1 MQVTFTLNGNPVRFE
16 ARRGETL
23 LETLRNR
30 AGVTSVKNACAPQGQ
45 CGACLVLVDG
55 DPRTSCA
62 TQTTAA
68 GGHVITTIEGVGE
81 AEQRLLARC
90 FVAASGLQCGF
101 CIPGIALRAH
111 ALVRKNPKPSRHEIT
126 RAIDGHLCRC
136 TGYAKIIDAIE
147 MFARAWSGGPVPE
160 PVESG
165 GVGARMMRLGGLD
178 SVLGRRPFIDDLR
191 REGLLHGALVLSP
204 HARARV
210 LRIDDSRATA
220 LSGVAKV
227 ITASDVP
234 GNRWYGLIEQDWP
247 GLIAVGE
254 ETRYVG
260 DVVAAV
266 AAEDEATARKAA
278 AMIDVTYEVLTP
290 VLSPMQAMAT
300 GAPRVNPKHENI
312 LGRTKIVRGN
322 ADAALESSAYV
333 VNGTWRT
340 QRIEHLFLETESAL
354 AEPLDGNHIRV
365 FSSGQGVF
373 DDRRQIASF
382 LGLPLECVTVE
393 QVSSGGAF
401 GGKEDL
407 SVQAQTALLAQI
419 TGRPVKLTLNR
430 EESVRIHPKRHPL
443 TMDYTAGCD
452 NHGRLTALRA
462 RIVGDSGAYA
472 SVGAKV
478 LERAAG
484 HACGAYHIP
493 NVDIESVAVYTN
505 NPPCGAMRGFGSN
518 QTNFAMEG
526 CIDLLAKKAGLDR
539 WEMRWRNALDVG
551 KTFTTGQV
559 LQKSVGLK
567 KTLLAV
573 RRQYDEAKLAGKAV
587 GIACGVKNSGL
598 GNGAREFGRARLVV
612 EPDDTVSIYNG
623 YSEVGQGLLTIL
635 VQMAVEVTGLH
646 ASTFEPKVDTRY
658 ALDCGQT
665 TGSRATLLGGRAV
678 VDAAKKLRAD
688 LDGGSPLSQLR
699 GREYEGEVVID
710 DTTPVGAVTDA
721 IKTHTAFGFAT
732 QLCILDGN
740 GFIERVV
747 AAHDVGRAINPA
759 FCEGQ
764 IEGAVH
770 MGLGYALTEELPCPD
785 GMPETFRLMELGV
798 LRATDT
804 PPVDVILVEDPE
816 PEGPFGAKGL
826 GEIGLVPT
834 AAAVAGALE
843 AFDGIRRTTLP
854 MKDSVTAGSMRV
866 GRIRAHTAR
875 LTRTV
880 NAHTHLYSGLAPLQ
894 MPRPKQEP
902 RNFLEILKT
911 IWWRL
916 DRALDA
922 ESLRAAARLYV
933 AEALLGGTTM
943 IVDHHES
950 PNFISGSLDVLG
962 DVCQELGIRALLCY
976 GTTERNFGRDE
987 AQRGLAECERF
998 IRSNERPL
1006 VQGAVGLHASFT
1018 VSDETILDAGDLCRS
1033 FGVRMHVHVAEDVA
1047 DVEDARRRGY
1057 DSPLARLNLLRGI
1070 VPRSIIAHGV
1080 HLTEDDVRIANDLRL
1095 WVVQNPRSNAANRVG
1110 YPNRLGGVQRVCL
1123 GTDGFSSDMRAE
1135 ERALAASH
1143 PIDSGHALAADIAPE
1158 SATDGVILEDGKV
1171 RDVTIAGRAIVR
1183 KGELL
1188 TGDIDEIRA
1197 DAARQAPRLWKRME
1211 GLDE

>member
-1 MQVTFTLNGNPVRFE
+1 MVAFTLNGQTVRVD

-30 AGVTSVKNACAPQGQ
+30 AQVTSVKNGCAPQGQ

-55 DPRTSCA
+55 NPKTSCA
-62 TQTTAA
+62 TPTAA
-68 GGHVITTIEGVGE
+68 VEGHSITTVEGLPE
-81 AEQRLLARC
+81 EEQRMLARC

-101 CIPGIALRAH
+101 CIPGVAIRVH
-111 ALVRKNPKPSRHEIT
+111 ALVRKNEQPSREQIA
-126 RAIDGHLCRC
+126 RALDGHLCRC

-147 MFARAWSGGPVPE
+147 MFARVRRGQPE
-160 PVESG
+160 PDLVESG
-165 GVGARMMRLGGLD
+165 GVGARMARVAAAD
-178 SVLGRRPFIDDLR
+178 TVLGNRPFIDDLR
-191 REGLLHGALVLSP
+191 RENMLHGAVVLSP
-204 HARARV
+204 HARAHV
-210 LRIDDSRATA
+210 VDIDTSRAKA
-220 LSGVAKV
+220 IPGVAAV
-227 ITASDVP
+227 ITAADVP
-234 GNRWYGLIEQDWP
+234 GSRWYGLIEEDWP
-247 GLIAVGE
+247 GFVAIGE

-260 DVVAAV
+260 DVLAAV
-266 AAEDEATARKAA
+266 AADDEVTARRAA
-278 AMIDVTYEVLTP
+278 AMVDVTYEVLP
-290 VLSPMQAMAT
+290 AVLSPIDAMLPN
-300 GAPRVNPKHENI
+300 APRINPKHENI
-312 LGRTKIVRGN
+312 LGRTKIVRGH
-322 ADAALESSAYV
+322 ADTALAASAHV
-333 VNGTWRT
+333 VSGTWRT

-354 AEPLDGNHIRV
+354 AEPLGHRIRIY
-365 FSSGQGVF
+365 SGGQGIF

-382 LGLPLECVTVE
+382 LGVPTDDVFVE
-393 QVSSGGAF
+393 QVSAGGAF

-407 SVQAQTALLAQI
+407 SIQAQTALLARI
-419 TGRPVKLTLNR
+419 TNRPVKLTLNR
-430 EESVRIHPKRHPL
+430 EESIRLHPKRHPL
-443 TMDYTAGCD
+443 TMEYEAGCD
-452 NHGRLTALRA
+452 HNGQLTALWA
-462 RIVGDSGAYA
+462 RIIGDSGAYA

-493 NVDIESVAVYTN
+493 NVDIESLAVYTN

-526 CIDLLAKKAGLDR
+526 CIDLLAKKAGLDP

-559 LQKSVGLK
+559 LEKSVGLK
-567 KTLLAV
+567 KTLIAV
-573 RRQYDEAKLAGKAV
+573 RRQYDDAKFAGKAV

-612 EPDDTVSIYNG
+612 EPDETISIYNG

-635 VQMAVEVTGLH
+635 VQLAVETTALH
-646 ASTFEPKVDTRY
+646 ASKFRPKIDTRY

-665 TGSRATLLGGRAV
+665 TGSRATMLGGRAV
-678 VDAAKKLRAD
+678 VDAARKLRAD
-688 LDGGSPLSQLR
+688 LDAGKQLTDLR

-710 DTTPVGAVTDA
+710 DTTPVGALTDSP
-721 IKTHTAFGFAT
+721 KTHTAFGFAT
-732 QLCILDGN
+732 QLCILDGD
-740 GFIERVV
+740 GGIERIV

-785 GMPETFRLMELGV
+785 GMPATFKLMELGV

-804 PPVDVILVEDPE
+804 PPVDVILIEDPE

-854 MKDSVTAGSMRV
+854 MKDSAAAHSMRV
-866 GRIRAHTAR
+866 GRIRTHTTH
-875 LTRTV
+875 LTTTV
-880 NAHTHLYSGLAPLQ
+880 NAHTHLYSGLAPLG
-894 MPRPKQEP
+894 MPRPKRPPQ
-902 RNFLEILKT
+902 NFIEILKS
-911 IWWRL
+911 IWWKL
-916 DRALDA
+916 DRALD
-922 ESLRAAARLYV
+922 EDSLRAAARLYV
-933 AEALLGGTTM
+933 AEALLAGTTM

-950 PNFISGSLDVLG
+950 PNFISGSLDVLA
-962 DVCQELGIRALLCY
+962 DACHDLGVRALLCY
-976 GTTERNFGRDE
+976 GATERNSGRDE
-987 AQRGLAECERF
+987 ALRGLAECERF

-1033 FGVRMHVHVAEDVA
+1033 LGVRMHVHVAEDVA

-1057 DSPLARLNLLRGI
+1057 GSPLARLDLLRGL

-1080 HLTEDDVRIANDLRL
+1080 HLTEADLGIIEELRL
-1095 WVVQNPRSNAANRVG
+1095 WVVQNPRSNETNRVG
-1110 YPNRLGGVQRVCL
+1110 KPHRLAGLPRVCL
-1123 GTDGFSSDMRAE
+1123 GTDGFPSDMRE
-1135 ERALAASH
+1135 EAKARPEAGTTR
-1143 PIDSGHALAADIAPE
+1143 DDGHALAADIAAD
-1158 SATDGVILEDGKV
+1158 SASDSVTLEDGRV
-1171 RDVTIAGRAIVR
+1171 HDVTIGGRAVVR
-1183 KGELL
+1183 GGELL
-1188 TGDIDEIRA
+1188 TGDIEEIRTN
-1197 DAARQAPRLWKRME
+1197 AAHEAARLWKRME
-1211 GLDE
+1211 GISE